1 MALALSR
8 PCFLAAFVVKS
19 CFNYTK
25 NSKFIKMYNGNNLVV
40 GTWESVVRWISGVY
54 AVAEYD

>member
-1 MALALSR
+1 
-8 PCFLAAFVVKS
+8 
-19 CFNYTK
+19 
-25 NSKFIKMYNGNNLVV
+25 MYNGNNLVV